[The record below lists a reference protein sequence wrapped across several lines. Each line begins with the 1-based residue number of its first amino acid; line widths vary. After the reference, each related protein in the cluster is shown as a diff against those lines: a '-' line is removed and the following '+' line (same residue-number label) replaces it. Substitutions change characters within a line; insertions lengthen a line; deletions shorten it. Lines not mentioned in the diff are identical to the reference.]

1 MRATLRLLLAA
12 ILALLL
18 AAPGALAAE
27 VHHDGVDADPTDGL
41 NDGDTSTG
49 LLTIRDFNDVSESFE
64 VTETSTTVVVVRNA
78 GNPLTT
84 NDTDCQING
93 AATVVTCP
101 RATSYSV
108 NLAGGNDEFIATVS
122 VPVAVAGGGGND
134 LLVVRGVT
142 NDVLAGGAGNDRL
155 DGNAGVD
162 EYFGETGDDTIEAR
176 DGLAERISCGADDD
190 TARNDF
196 TDLIAECERGVDADG
211 DGFNATADCND
222 ASTAV
227 FPGAPDLVG
236 NGVDEDCDGADD
248 RNLDRD
254 GDGFPVPADCD
265 DDAAA
270 VRPNARE
277 VRGNETDENCDR
289 RAEPF
294 ATLPSLVSANWRLA
308 RTHTR
313 LRALIVRNAPKGA
326 RVTLGC
332 AGKGCPFR
340 RARTRTVPRDLAPV
354 ALQGRFR
361 GARLRPGT
369 RVTVRIT
376 AAGTIGRTFT
386 YTMQRLALPAT
397 RIVCRAPGARR
408 GTPC

>member
-1 MRATLRLLLAA
+1 MPA
-12 ILALLL
+12 
-18 AAPGALAAE
+18 
-27 VHHDGVDADPTDGL
+27 
-41 NDGDTSTG
+41 
-49 LLTIRDFNDVSESFE
+49 
-64 VTETSTTVVVVRNA
+64 
-78 GNPLTT
+78 
-84 NDTDCQING
+84 
-93 AATVVTCP
+93 
-101 RATSYSV
+101 
-108 NLAGGNDEFIATVS
+108 GNDEFIATVS
-122 VPVAVAGGGGND
+122 VPVAVAGGAGND
-134 LLVVRGVT
+134 LLVVRGAT
-142 NDVLAGGAGNDRL
+142 FDVLAGGAGNDHL

-162 EYFGETGDDTIEAR
+162 EYFGETGNDTIEAR

-211 DGFNATADCND
+211 DGFNSTADCND

-227 FPGAPDLVG
+227 FPGAPDPVG

-265 DDAAA
+265 DGSAA

-294 ATLPSLVSANWRLA
+294 AMLPSLVSANWRLA

-326 RVTLGC
+326 RIALRC
-332 AGKGCPFR
+332 AGEGCPFR
-340 RARTRTVPRDLAPV
+340 RARRADGAARPRPGRAPAALPRRPPAPRDARDRAADHGAP
-354 ALQGRFR
+354 
-361 GARLRPGT
+361 ARSAARSRT
-369 RVTVRIT
+369 RCSASRC
-376 AAGTIGRTFT
+376 
-386 YTMQRLALPAT
+386 PPT
-397 RIVCRAPGARR
+397 RIVCRAPGAQQ